1 MLPSVPKIASGNA
14 HGFYL
19 NLSNFLTPYTK
30 KSKCRIF
37 WGPYSSPNPTLRYQR
52 LHLKNLNVYIYIS
65 LYSLNADSIQV
76 FPKKCSILLY
86 LVPKTSYFGSDK
98 EVLPTT
104 DPYQFNP
111 CCRSCR
117 KGMKHKMTWFW
128 RGNTDILLQ
137 SIARETVSL
146 KKPLY
151 QWIIL
156 IIIKETIINNAR

>member
-14 HGFYL
+14 YGSYL
-19 NLSNFLTPYTK
+19 NLSNFPTPYTK

-37 WGPYSSPNPTLRYQR
+37 GGPYSSPTPTLRYQM
-52 LHLKNLNVYIYIS
+52 LHLKTLHVYIYIS
-65 LYSLNADSIQV
+65 LYSVNADSIQV

-86 LVPKTSYFGSDK
+86 LVPKTSYFESDK

-117 KGMKHKMTWFW
+117 KGMKHKMTHDFEEE
-128 RGNTDILLQ
+128 TLIFCYKVLPEKQ
-137 SIARETVSL
+137 SH
-146 KKPLY
+146 
-151 QWIIL
+151 
-156 IIIKETIINNAR
+156 